1 MSTSISMGKLLG
13 FVSIKSRI
21 FNCSFKLYLNISKN
35 ISPAVKII
43 FEAKAAWQMLKFYCK
58 YSLLIRNITANLT
71 FKFLNVRF
79 TLFLRW
85 LFSCEKKHTFP
96 ASTRSIS
103 QCWTIGC
110 INIIILLEMKISPTP
125 TMLRS
130 DNVAMLW
137 QLNTKVNSTKS

>member
-1 MSTSISMGKLLG
+1 MSTSIFMGKLLG

-21 FNCSFKLYLNISKN
+21 FNRSFKLYLNISKN
-35 ISPAVKII
+35 ISPAAKII

-85 LFSCEKKHTFP
+85 LFSCEKNILSQQAQV
-96 ASTRSIS
+96 ASHNVGRLVVSTLSF
-103 QCWTIGC
+103 CW
-110 INIIILLEMKISPTP
+110 K
-125 TMLRS
+125 
-130 DNVAMLW
+130 
-137 QLNTKVNSTKS
+137 